1 LTRLIRAD
9 SIHGVRESRH
19 PRLGAWFM
27 NINKS
32 GDIELSCEKCGTA
45 LSTDEAS
52 RTLLIDGYAHVFCQS
67 CMQHVLIVKDGS
79 IQF

>member
-1 LTRLIRAD
+1 MTRLIRAD
-9 SIHGVRESRH
+9 SIYGVRESRH

-45 LSTDEAS
+45 LSADTAS
-52 RTLLIDGYAHVFCQS
+52 RSILTDGHVHVFCQS

>member
-1 LTRLIRAD
+1 
-9 SIHGVRESRH
+9 
-19 PRLGAWFM
+19 M
-27 NINKS
+27 NIKN
-32 GDIELSCEKCGTA
+32 GDIELSCEKCGTT

-52 RTLLIDGYAHVFCQS
+52 RAILIDGLAHVFCQS

>member
-1 LTRLIRAD
+1 
-9 SIHGVRESRH
+9 
-19 PRLGAWFM
+19 M
-27 NINKS
+27 NTNKS
-32 GDIELSCEKCGTA
+32 DEIELSCEKCGTA

-52 RTLLIDGYAHVFCQS
+52 RTILIDGRVHVFCQS